1 MDVWK
6 LTNKYKDQEEKLD
19 FLIQRI
25 DELQSCINNFIK
37 ERNEAI
43 RDKEIKSS
51 GVRAKGSTTAKS

>member
-19 FLIQRI
+19 FLINRI
-25 DELQSCINNFIK
+25 EELQSCINNFIE

-43 RDKEIKSS
+43 RDKKSKPS
-51 GVRAKGSTTAKS
+51 SVRAKGSTTAKS